1 MAGKSAHRRAPDLCA
16 KQQGS
21 ECPGEKLLARKRAI
35 AFQQAGILAGSSC
48 QTIRTRGGQAPSG
61 KDMKH
66 RILIV
71 EDNAINSELLRDW
84 LEVEGHEVLI
94 APDLNAGFA
103 ALSSQQLDAVLLDVQ
118 LGEEDGLSLA
128 SWIRQQPALREIPL
142 IAVTAQAMLSDRQRI
157 LESGCNSIVSKP
169 VDFALLQNELEVWL
183 KRSGNSPER
192 QETGKKMT

>member
-1 MAGKSAHRRAPDLCA
+1 
-16 KQQGS
+16 
-21 ECPGEKLLARKRAI
+21 
-35 AFQQAGILAGSSC
+35 
-48 QTIRTRGGQAPSG
+48 
-61 KDMKH
+61 MKH

-192 QETGKKMT
+192 QETGKKMTIERIKP